1 MVAKKFNVDI
11 DLQGNTLKNPAF
23 DAGAIGN
30 SALATNPLA
39 RANHT
44 GTQAAST
51 ISDLA
56 SVVQAYTLDQFAA
69 PVANVSMNSNKVTNV
84 TTPTAS
90 SDAATKGY
98 VDGLVNGTKWLAP
111 VVCATTVS
119 GGNITLSGE
128 QTIDG
133 IVTNASRVLV
143 KNQSTASQN
152 GVYLT
157 AAGSWTRVTDLA
169 AGADAA
175 NASMFIQQGT
185 QADTQWT
192 CSNDTGSAV
201 VGTNNLTFV
210 QFGSGTG
217 YSADGS
223 TLSLSGTTFSVA
235 TSGITATQLASNAV
249 TTAKILDANVTAAKL
264 ATVTDGTTLDQSG
277 AGSTLEVKAGG
288 IGATQLA
295 TNAVTTAKITDA
307 NVTTAKIADAN
318 VTAAKLA
325 TVTDGVTLD
334 QLGTGSTLEIKSGG
348 VGATQL
354 ASNAVTTAKI
364 TDANVTTAKI
374 ADGNVT
380 TAKLAD
386 ASVTDAKLA
395 STFVKKYATSF
406 GNGSLTS
413 FTITHNLGT
422 TDVIVQVQKV
432 SDGTYQEFAIT
443 AATTNTVTIDCNSAP
458 ASNAFRAIVMG

>member
-11 DLQGNTLKNPAF
+11 DLQGNKLKNPAF

-30 SALATNPLA
+30 SSLATDPLA

-56 SVVQAYTLDQFAA
+56 TVVQGYRLDQFVA
-69 PVANVSMNSNKVTNV
+69 PNADVSLNSHKLTNV
-84 TTPTAS
+84 TTPTATG
-90 SDAATKGY
+90 DAATKGY
-98 VDGLVNGTKWLAP
+98 VDSLVNGTKWLAP
-111 VVCATTVS
+111 VICATTA
-119 GGNITLSGE
+119 NITLSGE

-133 IVTNASRVLV
+133 IVTSAMRVLV

-152 GVYLT
+152 GVYLS
-157 AAGSWTRVTDLA
+157 AAGSWTRVSDLTT
-169 AGADAA
+169 GADAA
-175 NASMFIQQGT
+175 NASMFIEQGT
-185 QADTQWT
+185 TYADTQWT
-192 CSNDTGSAV
+192 CSSNTGSAV

-235 TSGITATQLASNAV
+235 TSGVTATQIAANAV

-264 ATVTDGTTLDQSG
+264 ATVTDGVTLDQLGTS
-277 AGSTLEVKAGG
+277 STLEIKSGG
-288 IGATQLA
+288 VGSTQLA
-295 TNAVTTAKITDA
+295 ANAVTTAKIT
-307 NVTTAKIADAN
+307 DAN

-348 VGATQL
+348 VGSTQL
-354 ASNAVTTAKI
+354 AANAVTTAKI

-374 ADGNVT
+374 ADANVT
-380 TAKLAD
+380 TAKIAD

-395 STFVKKYATSF
+395 STFVKKYATNF
-406 GNGSLTS
+406 GNGALTT

-443 AATTNTVTIDCNSAP
+443 AASTTTVTIDCNSAP

>member
-23 DAGAIGN
+23 DAGAIAN

-56 SVVQAYTLDQFAA
+56 TVVQAYTLDQFAA
-69 PVANVSMNSNKVTNV
+69 PVANVSLNSHKLTNV
-84 TTPTAS
+84 TTPTAT

-111 VVCATTVS
+111 VICATTA
-119 GGNITLSGE
+119 NITLSGE

-175 NASMFIQQGT
+175 NASMFVEQGT
-185 QADTQWT
+185 TYADTQWT
-192 CSNDTGSAV
+192 CSSDTGSAV
-201 VGTNNLTFV
+201 VGTNSLTFV

-235 TSGITATQLASNAV
+235 NSGITATQLASNAV

-264 ATVTDGTTLDQSG
+264 GTVTDGTTLDQSG

-295 TNAVTTAKITDA
+295 TNAVTTVKITDA

-406 GNGSLTS
+406 GNGSSTS

-432 SDGTYQEFAIT
+432 SDGTYQEFSIT
-443 AATTNTVTIDCNSAP
+443 AASTTTVTIDCNSAP
-458 ASNAFRAIVMG
+458 ATNAFRAIVMG

>member
-11 DLQGNTLKNPAF
+11 DLQGNTLKSPAF
-23 DAGAIGN
+23 DAGAIAN
-30 SALATNPLA
+30 AALATNPLA

-44 GTQAAST
+44 GSQAAST

-56 SVVQAYTLDQFAA
+56 TVVQLYTLDQFAA
-69 PVANVSMNSNKVTNV
+69 PAANVSMNSHKLTNV

-90 SDAATKGY
+90 ADAATKGY
-98 VDGLVNGTKWLAP
+98 VDGIVNGTKWLAP
-111 VVCATTVS
+111 VICASTA
-119 GGNITLSGE
+119 NLTLSGE

-133 IVTNASRVLV
+133 VTTSASRILV

-169 AGADAA
+169 AGVDAA
-175 NASMFIQQGT
+175 NASMFVEQGT
-185 QADTQWT
+185 TYADTQWT
-192 CSNDTGSAV
+192 CSSNTGSAV

-210 QFGSGTG
+210 QFGSAAG

-235 TSGITATQLASNAV
+235 TSGIGATQLAANAV

-277 AGSTLEVKAGG
+277 AGSTLEIKSGG
-288 IGATQLA
+288 VGATQLA
-295 TNAVTTAKITDA
+295 ANA
-307 NVTTAKIADAN
+307 VTTAKIADAN
-318 VTAAKLA
+318 VT
-325 TVTDGVTLD
+325 
-334 QLGTGSTLEIKSGG
+334 
-348 VGATQL
+348 
-354 ASNAVTTAKI
+354 
-364 TDANVTTAKI
+364 
-374 ADGNVT
+374 
-380 TAKLAD
+380 
-386 ASVTDAKLA
+386 DAKLA
-395 STFVKKYATSF
+395 STFCKKFATNF
-406 GNGSLTS
+406 GNGSMTS

-432 SDGTYQEFAIT
+432 SDGTVQEFAVT
-443 AATTNTVTIDCNSAP
+443 TATTNTVTIDCNSAP
-458 ASNAFRAIVMG
+458 ASNAFRAIVIG